1 MPQIPYIRNMTKTEE
16 IEKLIRK
23 NIQALAESTS
33 HIEKQMIQ
41 DTIANL
47 KAMKKFEE
55 LFE

>member
-1 MPQIPYIRNMTKTEE
+1 MAQISYIKIMTKLEE
-16 IEKLIRK
+16 IENLIRK

-33 HIEKQMIQ
+33 MIEKQMIES
-41 DTIANL
+41 TIEDL

>member
-1 MPQIPYIRNMTKTEE
+1 MTKLEE
-16 IEKLIRK
+16 IENLIRK

-33 HIEKQMIQ
+33 MIEKQMIES
-41 DTIANL
+41 TIEDL